1 MRSENAMSVELAL
14 LLLNLSKEAFD
25 VGDVRH
31 VSLHSGDISS
41 DFLDGCGQF
50 RVAAP
55 CDKDVCAFAD
65 KLPGGRE
72 PNAAIAA
79 RNERDFS
86 FKLAHVFLL
95 RVTE

>member
-1 MRSENAMSVELAL
+1 MSE
-14 LLLNLSKEAFD
+14 EAIE
-25 VGDVRH
+25 VGAVRH
-31 VSLHSGDISS
+31 VSLHAGDIFP
-41 DFLDGCGQF
+41 DLLNGCGQF
-50 RVAAP
+50 SVAAAG
-55 CDKDVCAFAD
+55 DEDVCAFAD

-72 PNAAIAA
+72 ADAAIAA